1 MTSLV
6 QFAWSEDLTRYNFG
20 PRHPMSPLRLELTV
34 RLARELGLLDSNDL
48 EVVWPEKATTKQLQL
63 VHTPEYVAAV
73 QEAAASGETNLE
85 FGLGTDDVPVFRDIH
100 TASARIVGGS
110 LALAENIWR
119 GEVLH
124 GVNIAGG
131 LHHAMPDGAGGFC
144 VYNDASVAIARLL
157 ELGAK
162 RVAYVDLD
170 AHHGD
175 GVERAFWDDPRVLT
189 ISVHESPLSLFPGT
203 GHPVDLG
210 GADAEGSAVNV
221 ALPGGIRDGKWLRA
235 VHAVIDPV
243 LRTFEPEIIVSQHG
257 VDGHWED
264 PLTHLALSVDG
275 MREAMNA
282 VHNLS
287 HELCEGRWLALGGGG
302 YEIVDVVPRAWSHLL
317 AIALHTPLALR
328 DPIPQGWRDYVAHRL
343 GRHAKAALGDDADVW
358 WKSWEVGYDPADE
371 VDRAVMATRKAVFP
385 LHGLDP
391 YFD

>member
-6 QFAWSEDLTRYNFG
+6 QFVWSEDLANYNFG
-20 PRHPMSPLRLELTV
+20 PQHPMAPIRLELTV
-34 RLARELGLLDSNDL
+34 RLARELGLFNGSDVDVVRPELASDDL
-48 EVVWPEKATTKQLQL
+48 LAL
-63 VHTPEYVAAV
+63 VHTREYIAAV
-73 QEAAASGETNLE
+73 QQAADTGESNLE
-85 FGLGTDDVPVFRDIH
+85 FGLGTDDVPVFRDMH
-100 TASARIVGGS
+100 TASARIVSGTVR
-110 LALAENIWR
+110 AAEAIWR
-119 GEVLH
+119 GDILH
-124 GVNIAGG
+124 GVNIGGG
-131 LHHAMPDGAGGFC
+131 LHHAMPDSASGFC

-175 GVERAFWDDPRVLT
+175 GVEKAFWNDPRVMT
-189 ISVHESPLSLFPGT
+189 VSVHESPLSLFPGT

-210 GADAEGSAVNV
+210 GPDAEGTAVNV
-221 ALPGGIRDGKWLRA
+221 AVPGGIRDGKWLRA
-235 VHAVIDPV
+235 IHSVVDPV
-243 LRTFEPEIIVSQHG
+243 LRVFGPEIIISQHG

-275 MREAMNA
+275 MREAMSA
-282 VHNLS
+282 MHRLS
-287 HELCEGRWLALGGGG
+287 HDLSGGRWLALGGGG

-317 AIALHTPLALR
+317 GVAAHQPVGLSV
-328 DPIPQGWRDYVAHRL
+328 PIPDGWRGYVSQRL
-343 GRHAKAALGDDADVW
+343 GRHAKAAMGDAADVW

>member
-6 QFAWSEDLTRYNFG
+6 QFMWSDDLTRYNFG
-20 PRHPMSPLRLELTV
+20 RQHPMSPLRLELTV
-34 RLARELGLLDSNDL
+34 RLARDLGLLGL
-48 EVVWPEKATTKQLQL
+48 EEVQVSPPEVAIDELL
-63 VHTPEYVAAV
+63 GLRHTSEYIAAV
-73 QEAAASGETNLE
+73 QEAGRSGESNLK
-85 FGLGTDDVPVFRDIH
+85 FGLGTEDVPVFREIH
-100 TASARIVGGS
+100 QAAARITAGS
-110 LALAENIWR
+110 VQAAEAIWR
-119 GEVLH
+119 GEISH

-131 LHHAMPDGAGGFC
+131 MHHAMPDTAGGFC
-144 VYNDASVAIARLL
+144 VYNGAAVAIARLL

-162 RVAYVDLD
+162 RIAYGDFV

-175 GVERAFWDDPRVLT
+175 GVEKALWNDPRVMT

-210 GADAEGSAVNV
+210 GSDAEGMAINV

-275 MREAMNA
+275 MREAMSA

-317 AIALHTPLALR
+317 AVALHTPLTLR
-328 DPIPQGWRDYVAHRL
+328 DPIPQGWRDYVEIGRAH
-343 GRHAKAALGDDADVW
+343 
-358 WKSWEVGYDPADE
+358 
-371 VDRAVMATRKAVFP
+371 
-385 LHGLDP
+385 
-391 YFD
+391 

>member
-162 RVAYVDLD
+162 RVAYIDLD

-175 GVERAFWDDPRVLT
+175 GVERAFWNDPRVLT
-189 ISVHESPLSLFPGT
+189 VSVHESPLSLFPGT

-275 MREAMNA
+275 MREAMSA
-282 VHNLS
+282 MHNLS

-317 AIALHTPLALR
+317 AVALHSPLALR

-371 VDRAVMATRKAVFP
+371 VDRAVIATRKAAFP